1 MARERMV
8 TRTVSFTE
16 CKFMAMV
23 VSTASVVTD
32 TVKVSGV
39 FDSNEDILKAVKKS
53 YETADYKPTV
63 VVSSEVKE
71 ILYGMP
77 EEDFI
82 RLAKE
87 LPPRKIYGNDSEA

>member
-8 TRTVSFTE
+8 TRTVSFTV
-16 CKFMAMV
+16 CKVMAMV

-32 TVKVSGV
+32 TVKVPGT
-39 FDSNEDILKAVKKS
+39 FDSIDDILKAVKKS

-63 VVSSEVKE
+63 VVSSEVNE
-71 ILYGMP
+71 ILFGMP

-87 LPPRKIYGNDSEA
+87 LPPRKVYGNDTEA